1 MRKLPEHEIQQNKTF
16 RITKDEYQRLNALA
30 NSMGLTFADFI
41 RNALKLYENKCIKE
55 KRSERGLFGKYGY
68 KENTKDI
75 IGYDINKV

>member
-1 MRKLPEHEIQQNKTF
+1 VEVSYRELRLF
-16 RITKDEYQRLNALA
+16 QRHLRA
-30 NSMGLTFADFI
+30 
-41 RNALKLYENKCIKE
+41 KE